1 MSDVTPLFAGYAA
14 GWAVYAAGLALFIG
28 AQLWLLRRLG
38 WRLAVGSALL
48 TAVAVGLPVNAYVGE
63 PALAPALW
71 VALYEGLLLDSG
83 FARGGAPLA
92 TTLVVSQLGYW
103 LLVTVIWLLTRLLR
117 RGR

>member
-1 MSDVTPLFAGYAA
+1 MSDVTPLFAGYTS
-14 GWAVYAAGLALFIG
+14 GWVVYATGLALLIG

-38 WRLAVGSALL
+38 WRLTVGLALL
-48 TAVAVGLPVNAYVGE
+48 SAVAFGLPVNAYVGE

-71 VALYEGLLLDSG
+71 VALYEGLLLGSG
-83 FARGGAPLA
+83 YGRGGAPLA

-103 LLVTVIWLLTRLLR
+103 LLVAVIWLLARLLR